1 MTRLMPTAKPALVLA
16 PLLLIGGCGTSS
28 GPQAGSTASG
38 EVLPGSVSDA
48 MLDTNG
54 SQAQAPLAP
63 AAHKASGKSDADAGA
78 ESSEAAVDAASPADP
93 VAPDQ
98 GPPRPNSTASAK
110 PATP

>member
-1 MTRLMPTAKPALVLA
+1 MTRIMPSATLAIVFA
-16 PLLLIGGCGTSS
+16 PLLVLGGCGTSS

-54 SQAQAPLAP
+54 SQAHAPFAP
-63 AAHKASGKSDADAGA
+63 AAAHAGGKATADASAG
-78 ESSEAAVDAASPADP
+78 SSEAAADATSAAEPEP
-93 VAPDQ
+93 TDQ
-98 GPPRPNSTASAK
+98 AQPRPKPTSSAK